1 MSQWTWCIKL
11 AVISDKVSVVGL
23 FIWLVDLPIILVIF
37 FGFASC
43 FSEEFNFF
51 LLWMNYLIALF
62 PLREEKQLPPLLLHF
77 WFLCTI
83 YVFSILYQHPRWIG
97 NNKWTFT
104 IKIMISNIVPV
115 KQVFL
120 VGILS
125 LKLFN

>member
-23 FIWLVDLPIILVIF
+23 FIWLADLPIILVIF

-62 PLREEKQLPPLLLHF
+62 LLREEKQLPPLFLHF

-83 YVFSILYQHPRWIG
+83 YVFSIFYQHARWIG

-104 IKIMISNIVPV
+104 TKIMTSKYCPNQTTIFVRYSVL
-115 KQVFL
+115 QV
-120 VGILS
+120 I
-125 LKLFN
+125 